1 MEQQPMSARHAWPE
15 GGLDKR
21 ARVAG
26 VMWEHSTPLP
36 RTWLAADR
44 GRALVDVIGVQ
55 MGYSFMSGDAEQVP
69 IKEDAYMLPPK
80 DWIEKQLEAGVE
92 LPDKVV
98 WKRKKEWYGRR
109 IAGQCFVE
117 RAAGRVKE
125 LGFTRNVAAPWL
137 FHDTTKGILMEVHM
151 DDFFAT
157 GPQKSLVELEK
168 ELRLRVK
175 MKSQIREVHSSEA
188 DSGDLQ

>member
-1 MEQQPMSARHAWPE
+1 MVWP
-15 GGLDKR
+15 
-21 ARVAG
+21 
-26 VMWEHSTPLP
+26 
-36 RTWLAADR
+36 
-44 GRALVDVIGVQ
+44 
-55 MGYSFMSGDAEQVP
+55 
-69 IKEDAYMLPPK
+69 
-80 DWIEKQLEAGVE
+80 
-92 LPDKVV
+92 
-98 WKRKKEWYGRR
+98 KEW
-109 IAGQCFVE
+109 
-117 RAAGRVKE
+117 AAGPLKE
-125 LGFTRNVAAPWL
+125 LGFTRNAAAPWL